1 MYFRRNC
8 IKIKK
13 INSVFEITN
22 ADNNIII
29 DYLRV
34 NNIPLI
40 HKTYVLARTK
50 YLNGEIT
57 AEMVQKQKEQLE
69 LNKIPTK
76 VLIPSKK

>member
-1 MYFRRNC
+1 MNG
-8 IKIKK
+8 
-13 INSVFEITN
+13 VEITN

-40 HKTYVLARTK
+40 HKTYILAREK

-57 AEMVQKQKEQLE
+57 AEMVQTQKKQLE
-69 LNKIPTK
+69 LNKGQAKI
-76 VLIPSKK
+76 LIPSKN